1 MGEIYKGI
9 VNGLNEAIEHAEGKR
24 ELGVNTV
31 SIEPV
36 REYEAAEI
44 KKIRNELGMT
54 QAFFASFMGV
64 SRKTVEAWESG
75 RNMPDGPA
83 RRLLSMV
90 QADPLLPERYNIVMS
105 SGD

>member
-9 VNGLNEAIEHAEGKR
+9 LNGLNEAIEHAEGKR
-24 ELGVNTV
+24 ELRTNTV
-31 SIEPV
+31 SIEPI
-36 REYEAAEI
+36 REYEAAVI

-54 QAFFASFMGV
+54 QAFFAVFMGV

-83 RRLLSMV
+83 RRLLSMI
-90 QADPLLPERYNIVMS
+90 QADPLLPERYNIVMFS
-105 SGD
+105 DV